1 MIVSKIYST
10 LGSNSASINILFK
23 LCTLKVFMRRELLRA
38 DCLNMEWVTGWI
50 AKLFGKCGERPEIE
64 IKAGM
69 RGCASQKTYIALLV

>member
-1 MIVSKIYST
+1 
-10 LGSNSASINILFK
+10 
-23 LCTLKVFMRRELLRA
+23 MRRELLRA

-69 RGCASQKTYIALLV
+69 RGMRIPESLHSVVVVISWLCVGFQGLPADRQTTGLCLSGLPC

>member
-1 MIVSKIYST
+1 
-10 LGSNSASINILFK
+10 
-23 LCTLKVFMRRELLRA
+23 MRRELLRA